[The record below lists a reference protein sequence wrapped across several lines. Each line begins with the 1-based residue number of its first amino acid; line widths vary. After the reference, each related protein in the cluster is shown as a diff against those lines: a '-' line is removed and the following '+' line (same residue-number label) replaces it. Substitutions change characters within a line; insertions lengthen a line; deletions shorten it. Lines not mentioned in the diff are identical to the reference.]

1 MLLVLDDDH
10 DHGTGAMRCDAAQ
23 RALGGSVSVS
33 YDWALPRT
41 PATMGLRLSA
51 ETARFKSEPDVN
63 MPSFQHRAVML
74 SLHFTLQ

>member
-1 MLLVLDDDH
+1 
-10 DHGTGAMRCDAAQ
+10 MRCDAAQ

>member
-1 MLLVLDDDH
+1 
-10 DHGTGAMRCDAAQ
+10 MRP
-23 RALGGSVSVS
+23 SVRSVS

-51 ETARFKSEPDVN
+51 ETARFKGEPDVN